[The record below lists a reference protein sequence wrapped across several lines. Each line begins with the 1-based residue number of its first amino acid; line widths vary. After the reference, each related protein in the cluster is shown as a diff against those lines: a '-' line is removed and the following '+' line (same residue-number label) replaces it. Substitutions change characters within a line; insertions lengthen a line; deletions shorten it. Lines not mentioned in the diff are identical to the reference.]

1 MQPLREAPGGQGRAG
16 YGHHLLSMQDPERG
30 VMLKGKWFHTRDPE
44 TRHLDYQGH
53 VLDYLPPRLVLVQL
67 FSWIDGR
74 ATAQKLLE
82 VTAHWDF
89 YETNE
94 MMRDAH
100 EAETG
105 RVDLSRVA
113 VIHMDES

>member
-1 MQPLREAPGGQGRAG
+1 M
-16 YGHHLLSMQDPERG
+16 LLKD
-30 VMLKGKWFHTRDPE
+30 KWFHTREPE
-44 TRHLDYQGH
+44 TMQIAYQGR

-74 ATAQKLLE
+74 ATSQKLLE
-82 VTAHWDF
+82 VTDDWDF
-89 YETNE
+89 YETSEVMNG
-94 MMRDAH
+94 AY

-113 VIHMDES
+113 VIHMDEP

>member
-1 MQPLREAPGGQGRAG
+1 VQPLREAPGREGRAG
-16 YGHHLLSMQDPERG
+16 DGHHLPEVQDPERG
-30 VMLKGKWFHTRDPE
+30 VMLKDKYFHTRRPE
-44 TRHLDYQGH
+44 TGEIINQGR

-74 ATAQKLLE
+74 PTAQKLLE
-82 VTAHWDF
+82 VTDHWTF

-94 MMRDAH
+94 IMIDAY

-105 RVDLSRVA
+105 RVDLSRVL
-113 VIHMDES
+113 DSS

>member
-1 MQPLREAPGGQGRAG
+1 
-16 YGHHLLSMQDPERG
+16 
-30 VMLKGKWFHTRDPE
+30 MLKDKWFHTRDPE
-44 TRHLDYQGH
+44 TKHIDYQGR

-74 ATAQKLLE
+74 PTAQKLLE
-82 VTAHWDF
+82 VTDHWTF

-94 MMRDAH
+94 IMRDAY

-113 VIHMDES
+113 VIHMD

>member
-1 MQPLREAPGGQGRAG
+1 
-16 YGHHLLSMQDPERG
+16 
-30 VMLKGKWFHTRDPE
+30 MLKDKWFHTREPE
-44 TRHLDYQGH
+44 TMQIAYQGR

-82 VTAHWDF
+82 VTDDWDF
-89 YETNE
+89 YETSE
-94 MMRDAH
+94 MMNGAY
-100 EAETG
+100 EAATG

-113 VIHMDES
+113 VIHMEES

>member
-1 MQPLREAPGGQGRAG
+1 
-16 YGHHLLSMQDPERG
+16 
-30 VMLKGKWFHTRDPE
+30 MLKDKWFHTRDPE
-44 TRHLDYQGH
+44 TMQIAYQGR

-74 ATAQKLLE
+74 ATSQKLLE
-82 VTAHWDF
+82 VTDLWDF
-89 YETNE
+89 YETCE
-94 MMRDAH
+94 MMNNAY

-105 RVDLSRVA
+105 RVDLSRVE

>member
-1 MQPLREAPGGQGRAG
+1 
-16 YGHHLLSMQDPERG
+16 
-30 VMLKGKWFHTRDPE
+30 MLKDKWFHTRDPE
-44 TRHLDYQGH
+44 TMQIAYQGR

-82 VTAHWDF
+82 VTDDWDF
-89 YETNE
+89 YQTSEVMNG
-94 MMRDAH
+94 AY

>member
-1 MQPLREAPGGQGRAG
+1 
-16 YGHHLLSMQDPERG
+16 
-30 VMLKGKWFHTRDPE
+30 MLKDKWFHTRDPE
-44 TRHLDYQGH
+44 TRHLDYQGC
-53 VLDYLPPRLVLVQL
+53 VLDYLPPRFVLVQL

-82 VTAHWDF
+82 VTEHWDF

-94 MMRDAH
+94 IMKDAH
-100 EAETG
+100 EAEMG
-105 RVDLSRVA
+105 KVDLSRVA

>member
-1 MQPLREAPGGQGRAG
+1 
-16 YGHHLLSMQDPERG
+16 
-30 VMLKGKWFHTRDPE
+30 MLKDKWFHTRDPE
-44 TRHLDYQGH
+44 TMQLDYQGR

-82 VTAHWDF
+82 VTDDWDF
-89 YETNE
+89 YETSEAMNG
-94 MMRDAH
+94 AY

-105 RVDLSRVA
+105 RVDLSGVA
-113 VIHMDES
+113 VIHMD

>member
-1 MQPLREAPGGQGRAG
+1 MRPVHPGARDRLTKELRCGLCGK
-16 YGHHLLSMQDPERG
+16 LLAEKAERG
-30 VMLKGKWFHTRDPE
+30 TVIIC
-44 TRHLDYQGH
+44 
-53 VLDYLPPRLVLVQL
+53 RLVLVQL

-82 VTAHWDF
+82 VTEHWDF

-94 MMRDAH
+94 IMKDAH
-100 EAETG
+100 EAEMG
-105 RVDLSRVA
+105 KVDLSRVA